1 MKKLKKVYVEIT
13 NQCNLSC
20 SFCAKTKR
28 EKRFITKTDFK
39 IVLNKLNNY
48 TEYLYFH
55 ILGEPLLHPDINE
68 LINIASKSYKINI
81 TTNGYLIKKIK
92 DNKNIRQLNISLH
105 SFSEKYNK
113 TLDEY
118 LEDIFNVADILKKY
132 TFISYRLWT
141 NSKYKEKIIN
151 KLNEKYNKEID
162 LETLNNNTKISENI
176 FISTHQEFIWPNDNE
191 IITDFGTCYALKDHI
206 GILVDGTVVP
216 CCLDSEGVI
225 NLGNIFKEDLGDII
239 NSKRYQNMLIGF
251 KKNHRQEDLCKRCN
265 FK

>member
-1 MKKLKKVYVEIT
+1 M
-13 NQCNLSC
+13 
-20 SFCAKTKR
+20 
-28 EKRFITKTDFK
+28 
-39 IVLNKLNNY
+39 
-48 TEYLYFH
+48 
-55 ILGEPLLHPDINE
+55 
-68 LINIASKSYKINI
+68 
-81 TTNGYLIKKIK
+81 
-92 DNKNIRQLNISLH
+92 
-105 SFSEKYNK
+105 
-113 TLDEY
+113 
-118 LEDIFNVADILKKY
+118 
-132 TFISYRLWT
+132 WT

-162 LETLNNNTKISENI
+162 LETLNDNTKISENI

>member
-1 MKKLKKVYVEIT
+1 M
-13 NQCNLSC
+13 
-20 SFCAKTKR
+20 
-28 EKRFITKTDFK
+28 
-39 IVLNKLNNY
+39 
-48 TEYLYFH
+48 
-55 ILGEPLLHPDINE
+55 
-68 LINIASKSYKINI
+68 
-81 TTNGYLIKKIK
+81 
-92 DNKNIRQLNISLH
+92 
-105 SFSEKYNK
+105 
-113 TLDEY
+113 
-118 LEDIFNVADILKKY
+118 
-132 TFISYRLWT
+132 
-141 NSKYKEKIIN
+141 
-151 KLNEKYNKEID
+151 NEKYNKEID
-162 LETLNNNTKISENI
+162 LETLNDNTKISENI